1 MSKELELSKTYEKR
15 NNVSATRDLIDYL
28 EESIRLNKKKLDYFE
43 EDYLKRKNEI
53 DLINKLISDYNKEIE
68 ELNEK
73 KKSYFGEI
81 NNITRRME
89 DLPDKKSNKKNIIEN
104 DTQDLSNSEKI
115 KLLQTKAR
123 EAQYQINLFKTK
135 SNEQKNKIENI
146 TPQFKIYEKDHKNII
161 DLILKDENRI
171 KELKIKLG
179 NEIKD
184 SETDLDMNHQNI
196 EYKNLK
202 SKKEIEE
209 KLTQIERE
217 LAQIDIPTDFF
228 SLQNPQDLS
237 KILKKI
243 KEIKEKVNN
252 KHDPIQIEANEK
264 ELTEII
270 HSFENLENLVNDL
283 EQIVNKFLKEINL
296 KSQILITIDKNRKNF
311 FIELIFSR
319 NEKEQINFEDLTTP
333 EKIYFVISFYVSI
346 EIVKK
351 SDFIIFSNL
360 YLPNRFNKRGS
371 IERTLKKMLPLFNN
385 EEKLLDKKLI
395 FIISN
400 LEIQPNIKNLKV
412 IKIKES

>member
-1 MSKELELSKTYEKR
+1 M
-15 NNVSATRDLIDYL
+15 V
-28 EESIRLNKKKLDYFE
+28 
-43 EDYLKRKNEI
+43 
-53 DLINKLISDYNKEIE
+53 
-68 ELNEK
+68 
-73 KKSYFGEI
+73 
-81 NNITRRME
+81 
-89 DLPDKKSNKKNIIEN
+89 DLPDKKSNKKSNIEN
-104 DTQDLSNSEKI
+104 GTQDLSNSEKI

-123 EAQYQINLFKTK
+123 EAQYQINLLKTK

-146 TPQFKIYEKDHKNII
+146 APQFKIYEKDHKKII

-184 SETDLDMNHQNI
+184 SETDLDMNHQDI

-209 KLTQIERE
+209 NLTQIERK
-217 LAQIDIPTDFF
+217 LAQIDIGTDFF
-228 SLQNPQDLS
+228 SPQNPQDLS

-296 KSQILITIDKNRKNF
+296 KSQFLITIDKSRKNF

-333 EKIYFVISFYVSI
+333 EKIYFVISFYVSL

-400 LEIQPNIKNLKV
+400 LEIQLNNKNLKV
-412 IKIKES
+412 IKIEES